1 MLESTMQDVRDMPLA
16 EAAAADVIAR
26 LVPAV
31 PVPAFNSAI

>member
-1 MLESTMQDVRDMPLA
+1 MLKSPLPDQRDVPLA
-16 EAAAADVIAR
+16 ALAAAEVIAR